1 MNESLLY
8 ETILEL
14 YRYVYAI
21 SGNIARNNIDI
32 AKQQCLKLF
41 EKSFEVYCILDEE
54 ESPEMISEFQRKY
67 TWLFG
72 KL

>member
-41 EKSFEVYCILDEE
+41 EKSFEE
-54 ESPEMISEFQRKY
+54 Y